1 MKMKSPNSLK
11 PIKFKKVFS
20 QFLSSFKKYELEI
33 MFEGIK
39 IFSTLEC
46 VQSFIPKSWTNI

>member
-1 MKMKSPNSLK
+1 
-11 PIKFKKVFS
+11 
-20 QFLSSFKKYELEI
+20 

-46 VQSFIPKSWTNI
+46 FRDLIPEGSANIWKSKLKGVSLKK

>member
-1 MKMKSPNSLK
+1 MVENNY
-11 PIKFKKVFS
+11 KFKKSCYNFQVQEIFF
-20 QFLSSFKKYELEI
+20 QI

-46 VQSFIPKSWTNI
+46 VRGFIPKCWTNI